1 MACISVLGGQTAPIT
16 LSRRRRRD
24 VSGARPVWRLLL
36 VRDRSSRRSCQ
47 QLLLVRE
54 KNTAERETRST
65 DGGSGR
71 RNDTS
76 VSDPTTHGATN
87 VLGVRRLVGARAA
100 VPVAGRTEPP
110 TAHAR
115 SHDRE
120 RARQGVGAPGSSRP
134 GRWRRAVPP
143 RALQVAD
150 RCGVVD
156 PHTWGC
162 ARCSRASCPCRA
174 SNNAGRRRAAR
185 EAQPCRPWRGTAAR
199 ETKHLARLSDMRV
212 LARPRARRQRR
223 RPSAGRTPWCWGRG
237 DD

>member
-1 MACISVLGGQTAPIT
+1 MASSECLARCMWQSMDSHLLLSLFNPEAGMACISVLGGQTAPIT

-65 DGGSGR
+65 DGDSGR

-76 VSDPTTHGATN
+76 VSDPTTRGATN

-120 RARQGVGAPGSSRP
+120 RARQGVGAPGSRLQPARPVAPRCSSPRPAGRRSR
-134 GRWRRAVPP
+134 RRRRSAHMGLRPLLARVVPVSRVQQCGTTTRGAGGAAVPP
-143 RALQVAD
+143 
-150 RCGVVD
+150 
-156 PHTWGC
+156 
-162 ARCSRASCPCRA
+162 
-174 SNNAGRRRAAR
+174 
-185 EAQPCRPWRGTAAR
+185 
-199 ETKHLARLSDMRV
+199 LARHGS
-212 LARPRARRQRR
+212 
-223 RPSAGRTPWCWGRG
+223 T
-237 DD
+237 